1 VKGQSVSLELDGYS
15 NITEIGSGGFA
26 DVYSAIDQAHN
37 RPVAIKVLHERD
49 VSPYGFGA
57 FDRERT
63 ALGRLSDHPSIVS
76 LHGSGVSGDGRPYL
90 IMDLLSGGSL
100 AEHIA
105 ATGPLEWDEATA
117 IAIRLAGAL
126 DTAHQLG
133 IRHRDVKPA
142 NVLRSAHGDWHLTD
156 FGVSSLVGTAATG
169 EVVTSLPHAAPE
181 LFAGAEFDELSD
193 LYSLA
198 STLYT
203 SLTGLESFRPHDGDS
218 DEVAIERIVAKPP
231 PDARPHGVPDSLARF
246 LESAMS
252 KDPSVRPQSASAFA
266 DQLTRVRSGLDTA
279 PPSRTST
286 DATPSVAWVPPT
298 ESSPE
303 ADDTRRK
310 RLLMPV
316 AGALAAIA
324 VTTIGLTQ
332 LVDDSSTQSPIV
344 DDQDFSVVIESS
356 TEPPPEVTEPAPTSE
371 VLVVTQVSPASP
383 VSDPRPPPPAPPPVD
398 EQRRGGDRPPDRRGR

>member
-1 VKGQSVSLELDGYS
+1 MSIGLDGYS
-15 NITEIGSGGFA
+15 DITEIGSGGFA
-26 DVYSAIDQAHN
+26 DVYSAVDLAHI
-37 RPVAIKVLHERD
+37 RRVAIKVLHQRD
-49 VSPYGFGA
+49 VSPYGFSA
-57 FDRERT
+57 FEQERT
-63 ALGRLSDHPSIVS
+63 ALGRLSDHPAIVS

-105 ATGPLEWDEATA
+105 ATGPLGWDEATA
-117 IAIRLAGAL
+117 IAIRLAEAL
-126 DTAHQLG
+126 DAAHQLG

-142 NVLRSAHGDWHLTD
+142 NVLRSAHGDWYLTD
-156 FGVSSLVGTAATG
+156 FGVSSLVEADRTATD

-203 SLTGLESFRPHDGDS
+203 ALTGLEPFRPHDGDT
-218 DEVAIERIVAKPP
+218 DAVTIERIVAKPP

-252 KDPSVRPQSASAFA
+252 KDPSVRPQSASTFA
-266 DQLTRVRSGLDTA
+266 DRLAIVRSGLDSA
-279 PPSRTST
+279 PPLGIST
-286 DATPSVAWVPPT
+286 DPTPSVAWVRPN
-298 ESSPE
+298 ERSPE
-303 ADDTRRK
+303 TDGPRRK

-324 VTTIGLTQ
+324 VTTMGLTQ
-332 LVDDSSTQSPIV
+332 LLDGSSNQSPLV
-344 DDQDFSVVIESS
+344 DGQDLPAVIEIS
-356 TEPPPEVTEPAPTSE
+356 TESPPEVTAPAPTSE
-371 VLVVTQVSPASP
+371 VPAATQSSAGSPLL
-383 VSDPRPPPPAPPPVD
+383 DPPPPPPSPPPGED
-398 EQRRGGDRPPDRRGR
+398 QRRRGDRPPDRRGR